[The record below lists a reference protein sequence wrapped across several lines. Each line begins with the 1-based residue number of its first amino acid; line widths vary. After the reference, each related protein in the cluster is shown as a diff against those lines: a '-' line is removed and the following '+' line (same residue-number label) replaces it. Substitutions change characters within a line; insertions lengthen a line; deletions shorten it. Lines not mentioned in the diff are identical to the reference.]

1 RAWARW
7 GGVGVRAAV
16 VTSRAAAGLLGGGG
30 PLRPGGGVRLAS
42 ASHNELVDSSR
53 AVLVL
58 GSGTRPPRQTAGGT
72 PRFGDTAVAV
82 SAEDSRRLRRWQRGL
97 LAGKRDVVTSVVAAG
112 VEFVVFPPGHD
123 GAVLRNSVPELV
135 EPAPATSDGRT
146 VLRLTPQGGP
156 VMLLSP
162 VAAHRAVNDQAPSG
176 DLSDGKGTLVESAEP
191 PDVRVRTSDGP

>member
-1 RAWARW
+1 VLR
-7 GGVGVRAAV
+7 GGD
-16 VTSRAAAGLLGGGG
+16 G

-42 ASHNELVDSSR
+42 DTHNELVDSSR

-58 GSGTRPPRQTAGGT
+58 GNGTRPPRQTARGT

-82 SAEDSRRLRRWQRGL
+82 SAEDSQRLRQWQRGL
-97 LAGKRDVVTSVVAAG
+97 LEGKRDVVTSAVAVG
-112 VEFVVFPPGHD
+112 VEFVVFPPGHG

-135 EPAPATSDGRT
+135 EPAPAASDGRT

-162 VAAHRAVNDQAPSG
+162 VEAHRAVNDQAPSG
-176 DLSDGKGTLVESAEP
+176 DLSDGKG
-191 PDVRVRTSDGP
+191 